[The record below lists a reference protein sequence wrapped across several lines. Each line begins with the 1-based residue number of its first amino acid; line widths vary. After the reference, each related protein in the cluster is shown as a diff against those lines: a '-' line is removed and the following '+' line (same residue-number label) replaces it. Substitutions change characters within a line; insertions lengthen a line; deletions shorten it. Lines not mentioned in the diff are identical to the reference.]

1 MDLGL
6 SGKTA
11 IVTGSATGIGRSIV
25 ELLVDEGVVVA
36 AVDRNAEAL
45 EELTS
50 TLQGVSAVNA
60 DLSTFE
66 GCRGA
71 VSDALS
77 TLGGMPNILI
87 NNAGIGRILGFEEI
101 EDEQWVE
108 MLNINFLSVV
118 RISRQLLPEMAKGGG
133 GAVVNVT
140 SDLAG
145 QPEQVFVDYQAAKAA
160 LVNFSKTMALT
171 YAPSVRVNNVAP
183 GPIWTPLWTR
193 PGGYL
198 EHIEKVYSRKGDEAV
213 QALIDDRGIP
223 LARMGLPE
231 EVANAAVFL
240 ASDRAGYTTG
250 STLSVNGGTV
260 RQAY

>member
-6 SGKTA
+6 VGKTA
-11 IVTGSATGIGRSIV
+11 VVTGSATGIGRAIV
-25 ELLVDEGVVVA
+25 ELLVAEGVRVA
-36 AVDRNAEAL
+36 AVDRNESALSELAAEL
-45 EELTS
+45 S
-50 TLQGVSAVNA
+50 GVHPVNA
-60 DLSTFE
+60 DLSSEE
-66 GCRGA
+66 GCNVA
-71 VSDALS
+71 VSRALDE
-77 TLGGMPNILI
+77 LQCVPDILL
-87 NNAGIGRILGFEEI
+87 NSAGIGRILGFEEI
-101 EDEQWVE
+101 DDESWVE

-118 RISRQLLPEMAKGGG
+118 RISRQLLPRMAEGAGGS
-133 GAVVNVT
+133 VVNVT

-145 QPEQVFVDYQAAKAA
+145 QPEEVFVDYQAAKAA
-160 LVNFSKTMALT
+160 LVNFSKTMAMT

-198 EHIEKVYSRKGDEAV
+198 EHIEKAYSKKGDDAV

-223 LARMGLPE
+223 LGRMGLPE

-240 ASDRAGYTTG
+240 ASERAGYTTG

-260 RQAY
+260 RQAS